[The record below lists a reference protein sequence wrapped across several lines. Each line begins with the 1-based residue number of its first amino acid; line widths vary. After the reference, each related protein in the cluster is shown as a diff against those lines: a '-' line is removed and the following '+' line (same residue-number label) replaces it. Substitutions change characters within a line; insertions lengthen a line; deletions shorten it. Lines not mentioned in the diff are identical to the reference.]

1 MHSGRAVI
9 VTLFLCVMQRSM
21 YTVDRVML
29 IVVLTIIQV
38 SFLNIRFHDFLCE
51 HGSSGFASQS
61 LRQHNLKSTLKMISE
76 KNFLVYVLKSGNN
89 ATAKLRLC
97 K

>member
-1 MHSGRAVI
+1 MCHAKIHVHGRSSNAVCG
-9 VTLFLCVMQRSM
+9 THN
-21 YTVDRVML
+21 
-29 IVVLTIIQV
+29 QV

-61 LRQHNLKSTLKMISE
+61 LRQHNLKSTFKMISE

-89 ATAKLRLC
+89 ASAKLRLC

>member
-38 SFLNIRFHDFLCE
+38 SFLNIRFHDFLRE

-61 LRQHNLKSTLKMISE
+61 LRQHNLKSKFKMISE
-76 KNFLVYVLKSGNN
+76 KNVLVYVLKSGNN
-89 ATAKLRLC
+89 ASAKHRLC